1 MGWDKTSIND
11 RYEELR
17 FGWPLLK
24 AQYTMKSVLLIGFG
38 GTLVRVAN

>member
-1 MGWDKTSIND
+1 MGWDRTSIG

-17 FGWPLLK
+17 FGGPLLK
-24 AQYTMKSVLLIGFG
+24 PQYTMKSVLLIGFG

>member
-24 AQYTMKSVLLIGFG
+24 AQYTTKSVLEIVG
-38 GTLVRVAN
+38 GLLRVAN